1 MTNMKGKL
9 GFGLMRLPK
18 KGLGIDI
25 KKTSEMVD
33 MFLDRG
39 YTYFDTAFVYPG
51 SEAAAKKALVDRH
64 PRDSY
69 TLATKLMA
77 GISLNEK
84 SAKEEFFTSLKRT
97 GAEYFDYYLL
107 HSLQSDNYERYE
119 KFHLW
124 DFVNEQKAAGTI
136 KHIGFSFHDKP
147 DLLEKLLKEHPE
159 VEFVQLQINYA
170 DWDSPAVCARE
181 NYELVRKY
189 GKQLVIME
197 PVKGGKLANPP
208 AEVKKIFD
216 AVNPDVSYA
225 SWAIRF
231 AASLDGLLACLSGMS
246 TLQQVEDNTTFMS
259 DFKPLSD
266 EEMAAVRKAQKVFN
280 DSPEIPCTACHYCTP
295 GCPKQIPI
303 PEIFSAENLRLT
315 TGRIEEARAAY
326 ASAVGAGSG
335 ADSCIT
341 CHKCEN
347 ICPQHIKVSDHM
359 KTIAEAMK

>member
-1 MTNMKGKL
+1 MQGKL

-64 PRDSY
+64 PRESY

-77 GISLNEK
+77 GASLNEK

-107 HSLQSDNYERYE
+107 HSIQSDNVDRYE
-119 KFHLW
+119 KYHLW
-124 DFVNEQKAAGTI
+124 DFVNEQKAAGAI
-136 KHIGFSFHDKP
+136 RHIGFSFHDKP
-147 DLLEKLLKEHPE
+147 ELLEKLLKEHPE

-181 NYELVRKY
+181 NYELVRRY

-216 AVNPDVSYA
+216 AVNPDASYA

-266 EEMAAVRKAQKVFN
+266 EELEAVRKAQKVFN
-280 DSPEIPCTACHYCTP
+280 ESPEIPCTACHYCTP
-295 GCPKQIPI
+295 GCPEKIPI
-303 PEIFSAENLRLT
+303 PEIFAAENLRLT
-315 TGRIEEARAAY
+315 TGRIGEAREQY
-326 ASAVGAGSG
+326 ASAVGGGHG
-335 ADSCIT
+335 AAACIA
-341 CHKCEN
+341 CRKCEN

-359 KTIAEAMK
+359 KAIAKTME

>member
-1 MTNMKGKL
+1 MKGKL

-335 ADSCIT
+335 ADCCIT

-347 ICPQHIKVSDHM
+347 ICPQHIKVSDYM